1 MLGFGRRGWDL
12 GLEAGIW
19 ALRLGFGPRGW
30 DLAHKAESGGG
41 TEKEEKKEKEEE
53 KFPLCESIGHRPL
66 WGRCPKAEAEMQ
78 QRQSWADLEAF
89 QEAER
94 IYDACDLDYAPADK
108 KQKI

>member
-1 MLGFGRRGWDL
+1 M
-12 GLEAGIW
+12 GLETRIGA
-19 ALRLGFGPRGW
+19 
-30 DLAHKAESGGG
+30 STGGR
-41 TEKEEKKEKEEE
+41 TEKKKEKERKE

-89 QEAER
+89 LNVQGFQEAER

-108 KQKI
+108 KQKILSNFTQF

>member
-1 MLGFGRRGWDL
+1 MGAGDWKMDFWARIWPLR
-12 GLEAGIW
+12 LEAGEGG
-19 ALRLGFGPRGW
+19 RL
-30 DLAHKAESGGG
+30 
-41 TEKEEKKEKEEE
+41 EKKMKE

-89 QEAER
+89 LNVQGFQEAER

>member
-1 MLGFGRRGWDL
+1 M
-12 GLEAGIW
+12 GL
-19 ALRLGFGPRGW
+19 
-30 DLAHKAESGGG
+30 ESGGG
-41 TEKEEKKEKEEE
+41 TKKKEKKEKE
-53 KFPLCESIGHRPL
+53 KFLLCESIGHWPL

-89 QEAER
+89 LNFQGFQEAER